1 MKLYPSGPLWP
12 DWREEKANEFIA
24 NVPKI
29 RHWPAHLR
37 WDGMH
42 CHRHGAAQ
50 RAKREVLEAVKK
62 RGNWNTDASARHY
75 SRILR

>member
-1 MKLYPSGPLWP
+1 MKLYPSGPLWL
-12 DWREEKANEFIA
+12 IA
-24 NVPKI
+24 NVAKI
-29 RHWPAHLR
+29 RHWPAM
-37 WDGMH
+37 DGMH

-75 SRILR
+75 SRIMR